1 MDRNTEFVGTERQL
15 LTQFLDSQRGGVLD
29 AVAGLTSEQL
39 HRRMVGSATT
49 IGALLKHLA
58 LVEDSW
64 FQEVLLDQELPE
76 PWMSAPLD
84 DDPDWDFHSAAADQ
98 PGDLVALYSA
108 ACQRSRL
115 ALQGCESLDIM
126 ALAIKRDQAFSL
138 RWIVIHLI
146 EETAQHLGHMD
157 ILRELILDAQ
167 PATSGGA

>member
-1 MDRNTEFVGTERQL
+1 MDRNTELVGTEREL

-29 AVAGLTSEQL
+29 AVTGLTHEQL
-39 HRRMVGSATT
+39 HRRLVGSATT

-64 FQEVLLDQELPE
+64 FQRALLDQELPE
-76 PWMSAPLD
+76 PWASAPLD
-84 DDPDWDFHSAAADQ
+84 DDPDWDFHSAAAD
-98 PGDLVALYSA
+98 PPDDLVVLYEA

-115 ALQGCESLDIM
+115 ALQGCDSFDMM
-126 ALAIKRDQAFSL
+126 ALAVRHGEAFSL

-167 PATSGGA
+167 PATSGGD